1 MIKLATLLKE
11 IQGSPKAIFLA
22 GPAGSGKSTLTKQLL
37 PSSYQV
43 INSDDTYEELLKASG
58 IGLKQ
63 KDFTPDQLSQAAKLQ
78 AQARKTTQD
87 KLAQSIEDKNNII
100 IDGTGAASG
109 PLLKKKQQL
118 EDLGYE
124 TFMLMIYVSPL
135 TSLERNQQRDR
146 SLMPGIVL
154 RTWRDVNKNIGV
166 YEQAFGDNF
175 VLLNNN
181 PEDNVIWIL
190 GTREGNAEDEKDVM
204 LRTADVDKYPNLTVD
219 VISTS
224 GEVSGTKARQ
234 ALNISKEDFFTFLP
248 DEIKDEK
255 EGVYNILTKT
265 QTQERFVPGPLLHE
279 NFTPQKAPLMGR
291 FVDYACDR
299 LNIDKPK
306 VFVINSPT
314 YSQEHKSFGGYYPQ
328 EQEIKIVV
336 HNRNMADILR
346 TLAHEL
352 VHHMQNLNGKELNGE
367 DGSDTENEANAMA
380 GVIMRE
386 FGRENP

>member
-87 KLAQSIEDKNNII
+87 KLTQSIEDKNNII

-109 PLLKKKQQL
+109 PVLKKKQQL

-135 TSLERNQQRDR
+135 TSLERNQQRER

-154 RTWRDVNKNIGV
+154 RTWRDVNKNIDV

-175 VLLNNN
+175 ILLNND
-181 PEDNVIWIL
+181 PE
-190 GTREGNAEDEKDVM
+190 NATQEFSPELVKPFTQASSAIGKPKTPEEMAKSKAEKD
-204 LRTADVDKYPNLTVD
+204 
-219 VISTS
+219 
-224 GEVSGTKARQ
+224 Q
-234 ALNISKEDFFTFLP
+234 LNKDIESMVKTLPKFDDLSSAKSK
-248 DEIKDEK
+248 I
-255 EGVYNILTKT
+255 
-265 QTQERFVPGPLLHE
+265 Q
-279 NFTPQKAPLMGR
+279 NF
-291 FVDYACDR
+291 
-299 LNIDKPK
+299 I
-306 VFVINSPT
+306 
-314 YSQEHKSFGGYYPQ
+314 
-328 EQEIKIVV
+328 
-336 HNRNMADILR
+336 
-346 TLAHEL
+346 
-352 VHHMQNLNGKELNGE
+352 
-367 DGSDTENEANAMA
+367 
-380 GVIMRE
+380 
-386 FGRENP
+386 